1 MASSTNINYPTITSL
16 LCHKYELT
24 VAESINVVSKWLK
37 QHPDYSRET
46 LRRFINTG
54 LVVIQDKTLVDMSRI
69 SLEEA
74 LEIAK
79 ELQSANGLEIKN
91 RWYHF
96 KCYKECFVGSELVDW
111 LGENRSLSEKE
122 AIALGQ
128 NLLEHKII
136 AHVCNDH
143 TFKNDFLFYRFIRLV
158 AK

>member
-1 MASSTNINYPTITSL
+1 MSSTTTDNYPTITAL
-16 LCHKYELT
+16 LCHKYQFS
-24 VAESINVVSKWLK
+24 VGESINVVTEWLK

-46 LRRFINTG
+46 LRRFIDTG
-54 LVVIQDKTLVDMSRI
+54 LVIVQDKELFDISRI

-74 LEIAK
+74 LDIAK

-96 KCYKECFVGSELVDW
+96 ICYKECFVGSELVSW
-111 LGENRSLSEKE
+111 LMENRSLSAKE

-128 NLLEHKII
+128 NLVEHKVI

-143 TFKNDFLFYRFIRLV
+143 TFKDTFLFYRFIL
-158 AK
+158 